1 MLDFLSHWLIKK
13 LYVPVIRQYSMC
25 INSYTLN
32 ICDLICSIYSIVMLE
47 PEIWKKK
54 KNRNK
59 NI

>member
-47 PEIWKKK
+47 PEI
-54 KNRNK
+54 
-59 NI
+59 